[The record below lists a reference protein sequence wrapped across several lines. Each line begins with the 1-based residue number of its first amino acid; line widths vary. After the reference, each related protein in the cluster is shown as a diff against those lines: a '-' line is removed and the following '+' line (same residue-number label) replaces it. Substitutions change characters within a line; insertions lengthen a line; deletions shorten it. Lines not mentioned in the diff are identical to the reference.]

1 MMPFARFATLALV
14 CALLPSLA
22 AAQPAEPATV
32 AARTAPSLEEQWNT
46 MLKEGSRYQDYRMVK
61 EPVINQYFRTQQD
74 TLAVLR
80 KAVREGE
87 KRIAELERSSAQ
99 SLAELETARQT
110 AEALQTE
117 KDQFNLGGL
126 RLGKGTFSALVL
138 ALLALLALGNIALY
152 LRFRSRDSL
161 TSKAEKTLRDVQEEY
176 DQFKKRA
183 LEREQKLKRELQ
195 DELNR
200 RGS

>member
-1 MMPFARFATLALV
+1 V
-14 CALLPSLA
+14 
-22 AAQPAEPATV
+22 
-32 AARTAPSLEEQWNT
+32 
-46 MLKEGSRYQDYRMVK
+46 
-61 EPVINQYFRTQQD
+61 
-74 TLAVLR
+74 
-80 KAVREGE
+80 
-87 KRIAELERSSAQ
+87 RIAELERSSAQ

-126 RLGKGTFSALVL
+126 RLAKGTFSALVL